1 MKDESINNEQLV
13 RLAFSKQIKVH
24 LILKNG
30 TWRNGFVTKL
40 DVDFFYF
47 KDTENAEEPFFYIQ
61 VVDVQPFT
69 KPKGVDKN
77 G

>member
-1 MKDESINNEQLV
+1 MNDETINNEQLV

-30 TWRNGFVTKL
+30 SWRNGFVTEIFPDSFK
-40 DVDFFYF
+40 F
-47 KDTENAEEPFFYIQ
+47 KDTENDEEPFFYIQ
-61 VVDVQPFT
+61 LIDVQPFT
-69 KPKGVDKN
+69 EPKGV